1 MGCNRVAYAIA
12 NVSQWLCSK
21 AKESRYQLETKVLST
36 KRAVVSL
43 QHFLQCMLWAT
54 WVMSELNN
62 TMDKLSNYK
71 MLGLSALIIHLLQ
84 SGHKRGMKCL
94 LIFSNL

>member
-1 MGCNRVAYAIA
+1 MADAIA
-12 NVSQWLCSK
+12 NASKWLCSK
-21 AKESRYQLETKVLST
+21 AKEDRYKLKTKVLST

-62 TMDKLSNYK
+62 TMDKLSK
-71 MLGLSALIIHLLQ
+71 LQ
-84 SGHKRGMKCL
+84 YAWAQCPYNS
-94 LIFSNL
+94 FAAN